1 MNIEITEGYVSH
13 EDPTPEQELADA
25 TATYNKLLVEILNVC
40 SNYSPTVAIAA
51 AASAMGCMAVEAIPD
66 EAAAHRYL
74 QACTTDV
81 RNRLPEAY
89 GFKAKGYE
97 DGTDSRGPSKIVNQ
111 VMAE

>member
-1 MNIEITEGYVSH
+1 MNIEITEGQVSH
-13 EDPTPEQELADA
+13 EDPLAGVDPALDQDLADA

-40 SNYSPTVAIAA
+40 SNHPPHIAIAA

-74 QACTTDV
+74 QGCMTDV
-81 RNRLPEAY
+81 RNRLPSAY

-97 DGTDSRGPSKIVNQ
+97 DGADP
-111 VMAE
+111 AEI